1 MKNIFYF
8 GRPARDGELSTADQI
23 NRTMAATSW
32 NFQASAAGLPRGT
45 GSIGKDRASIRAFR
59 ALSQNFFDAEA
70 KLGERVDGA
79 IFALIMLL
87 AAWPL
92 AGAAHAIFHL
102 IK

>member
-1 MKNIFYF
+1 MDQNN
-8 GRPARDGELSTADQI
+8 RSLSV
-23 NRTMAATSW
+23 TSW
-32 NFQASAAGLPRGT
+32 NFQASAGAQGGAA
-45 GSIGKDRASIRAFR
+45 SFAKNRASARAFR
-59 ALSQNFFDAEA
+59 ALGQNFFDAEA

-92 AGAAHAIFHL
+92 AGAAQAIFAL